1 MTLGYAFI
9 KPLVAVLLILVVA
22 VVCWLLFNWYSSP
35 DFEISELKHGSVL
48 EFDNGVSEVKA
59 KNSKLTVL
67 TYNLG
72 FAAGPMQET
81 LADDHP
87 ESFYTDNL
95 DKFIG
100 FVKSKD
106 VDILLLQEVD
116 LNSKRSSYVDQ
127 LEYIMDRLGW
137 GYAAP
142 VVDWDLYFPLRKEH
156 KIVKATVVLSK
167 FPISSNEYTLTSCK
181 PNFDNILLNIF
192 YYPLL
197 WKSTMQRV
205 SIIVGG
211 NPIDIYNVHLC
222 VWSRAA
228 RVEQIKYLAK
238 WINENPSGRDF
249 IVAGDFNF
257 QAYIRGTPIPTVDM
271 SKTPF
276 MKQLWD
282 QVPEISELYSSKS
295 SDAQSIHNQ
304 YTFPER
310 KHRYDFMY
318 YSANIQVLDSE
329 IDSSIDSSDHLPI
342 VATFKLK

>member
-1 MTLGYAFI
+1 MTLGYAFF
-9 KPLVAVLLILVVA
+9 KPLFAVLLIMVFVVA
-22 VVCWLLFNWYSSP
+22 CWLIFNWYTSP
-35 DFEISELKHGSVL
+35 EFEISDLKHGTVL
-48 EFDNGVSEVKA
+48 KFDNGANDVNTKIG
-59 KNSKLTVL
+59 KLTVL
-67 TYNLG
+67 SYNLG
-72 FAAGPMQET
+72 FAAGPMQDT

-87 ESFYTDNL
+87 EYFYTENL
-95 DKFIG
+95 DKFIEL
-100 FVKSKD
+100 VKSKD
-106 VDILLLQEVD
+106 VDVVLLQEVD
-116 LNSKRSSYVDQ
+116 LESKRTSYMDQ
-127 LEYIMDRLGW
+127 LEYVMDRLGW

-167 FPISSNEYTLTSCK
+167 FPISSNDYTLTSCK
-181 PNFDNILLNIF
+181 PNFENKLLNIF

-205 SIIVGG
+205 SILVRGK
-211 NPIDIYNVHLC
+211 PIDIYNVHLC

-238 WINENPSGRDF
+238 WINGKTLGSDF

-271 SKTPF
+271 SKPPF
-276 MKQLWD
+276 VKHLWD
-282 QVPEISELYSSKS
+282 EIPTISELYSSKS
-295 SDAQSIHNQ
+295 SDARSIHSY

-318 YSANIQVLDSE
+318 FSKIMTILDSE
-329 IDSSIDSSDHLPI
+329 IVHGIDSSDHLPI
-342 VATFKLK
+342 IATFKLQ